1 MTTNAPPSTSP
12 GNITEDIRSRVAR
25 INRAGGAYHRFDLG
39 ADLAIEGDYDMAKYV
54 HHYGLPPRLDGM
66 SVLDV
71 GTSSGALAMACARR
85 GAQVT
90 AIDLWETSEV
100 LRVACAAFGVTVRYV
115 QKNVFDL
122 DPSFGQFDLVLCGS
136 MLLHV
141 ASPLDALR
149 RMRSVCRGRATV
161 STNCPADSQTSDR
174 PVCDFLGVHASDGDY
189 WHYWTISA
197 TALRNML
204 LAAGF
209 ATVGEPSHFVL
220 QTEPGRVNYL
230 SPHVVVSASV

>member
-1 MTTNAPPSTSP
+1 
-12 GNITEDIRSRVAR
+12 
-25 INRAGGAYHRFDLG
+25 
-39 ADLAIEGDYDMAKYV
+39 LAIEGDYDMAKYF

-71 GTSSGALAMACARR
+71 GTSSGALAVECARR

-90 AIDLWETSEV
+90 AIDTWGGMSEA
-100 LRVACAAFGVTVRYV
+100 LHVACAVFGVTVRYV
-115 QKNVFDL
+115 PKNVFDL

-149 RMRSVCRGRATV
+149 RMRSVCRSRATV

-174 PVCDFLGVHASDGDY
+174 PVCDFLGVHANDGDY

-197 TALRNML
+197 AALRNML

-209 ATVGEPSHFVL
+209 AAVGEPSHFVL
-220 QTEPGRVNYL
+220 QTEPGRVKYV